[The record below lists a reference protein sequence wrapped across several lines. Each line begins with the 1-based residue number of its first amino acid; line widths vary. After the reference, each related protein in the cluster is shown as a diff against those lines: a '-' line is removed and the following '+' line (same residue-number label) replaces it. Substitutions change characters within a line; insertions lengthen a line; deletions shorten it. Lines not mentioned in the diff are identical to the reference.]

1 MINLDLLKEGGNAIP
16 SSTPVKKEDVAGV
29 VATAKRELPPALLKN
44 IQVDIGSAGYKIE
57 SGDIDVMIEANDLVA
72 VFKTQDDK
80 KDPVLAAKKDSA
92 QQLAEAEVIRAEGVA
107 KANKIIG
114 NSLKDNREYL
124 QYLYITGIEDG
135 AKNGNV
141 TIYVPTEGGMP
152 VPTLQMN
159 K

>member
-1 MINLDLLKEGGNAIP
+1 MKPDNTVRNFSIIGASILLSLLIINA
-16 SSTPVKKEDVAGV
+16 V
-29 VATAKRELPPALLKN
+29 VGPLYNVWAQSLQGKAELQKAEYTR
-44 IQVDIGSAGYKIE
+44 Q
-57 SGDIDVMIEANDLVA
+57 VA
-72 VFKTQDDK
+72 VLEAQ
-80 KDPVLAAKKDSA
+80 AKKDSA
-92 QQLAEAEVIRAEGVA
+92 QQLADAEVIRASGVA
-107 KANKIIG
+107 KANQIIG

>member
-1 MINLDLLKEGGNAIP
+1 MTKQNGFIDTPAILFI
-16 SSTPVKKEDVAGV
+16 AGV
-29 VATAKRELPPALLKN
+29 FFIGGILFIGGPQYNVWQQSLAGKAELQKAEYTR
-44 IQVDIGSAGYKIE
+44 Q
-57 SGDIDVMIEANDLVA
+57 VA
-72 VFKTQDDK
+72 VLEAQ
-80 KDPVLAAKKDSA
+80 AKKDSA
-92 QQLAEAEVIRAEGVA
+92 QQLAEAEIIRARGVA
-107 KANKIIG
+107 QANQIIG
-114 NSLKDNREYL
+114 DSLKDNREYL

>member
-1 MINLDLLKEGGNAIP
+1 MKNQNGFIDPAI
-16 SSTPVKKEDVAGV
+16 
-29 VATAKRELPPALLKN
+29 ALLA
-44 IQVDIGSAGYKIE
+44 IGG
-57 SGDIDVMIEANDLVA
+57 VA
-72 VFKTQDDK
+72 VLGLLFVGGPMYNVWQQSLSGKAELNKAEYTRQVA
-80 KDPVLAAKKDSA
+80 VLEAQAKKDSA
-92 QQLAEAEVIRAEGVA
+92 QQLADAEVIRATGVA
-107 KANKIIG
+107 KANQIIG

>member
-1 MINLDLLKEGGNAIP
+1 MKQQNEFIDL
-16 SSTPVKKEDVAGV
+16 TPVVLV
-29 VATAKRELPPALLKN
+29 VGA
-44 IQVDIGSAGYKIE
+44 
-57 SGDIDVMIEANDLVA
+57 VA
-72 VFKTQDDK
+72 VLGLIFIGGPQYNVWQQSLAGKAELQKAEFTRQVA
-80 KDPVLAAKKDSA
+80 VLEAQAKKDSA
-92 QQLAEAEVIRAEGVA
+92 QQLADAEIIRASGVA
-107 KANKIIG
+107 KANQIIG
-114 NSLKDNREYL
+114 DSLKDNREYL